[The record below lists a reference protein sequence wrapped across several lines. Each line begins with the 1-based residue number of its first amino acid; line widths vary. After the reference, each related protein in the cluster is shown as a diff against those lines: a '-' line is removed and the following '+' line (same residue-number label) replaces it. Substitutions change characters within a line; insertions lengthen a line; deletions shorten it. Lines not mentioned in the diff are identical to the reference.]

1 MFSMKKNGKAS
12 TQTPLGGIEVTMKIL
27 KGEEKYSYNFFY
39 SFNYYQLSIK
49 FGPKYKILH
58 DTNPS

>member
-39 SFNYYQLSIK
+39 SFNV
-49 FGPKYKILH
+49 
-58 DTNPS
+58 